1 MSSLRRASNKVYIE
15 GVRKVSWD
23 TGEMCEF
30 ASSLTSALKY
40 MGEDISY
47 HYVMGTSGVA
57 FRFII
62 DPGKWNPGNNG
73 ILGMAKDPYE
83 PIRHAFDAVGYR
95 YSIHAKST
103 AEEDGVLI
111 MDSIDGG
118 VPVIAFGV
126 VGPSDCSIITGYDDG
141 GKVLL
146 GWSTYQNIPDDHNIP
161 HDSTGYFRK
170 PSWHDNLRKAGFI
183 LIGEKTQRRPSRQIH
198 MDALRWAVEVVRTPK
213 VYNRYGGLEAYK
225 VWADEMVQDSY
236 FPKDDKAVI
245 GQRYL
250 SVLCNLMMLDDR
262 RSAVEFLKLVAKDES
277 DLAEGLHAAVK
288 CYEEICKLKNDLTNV
303 VKDDFSEEAQRR
315 IADHEIRRQY
325 AEIIMRIRDKEEEAI
340 GHIENLVSHT

>member
-1 MSSLRRASNKVYIE
+1 
-15 GVRKVSWD
+15 
-23 TGEMCEF
+23 MCEF
-30 ASSLTSALKY
+30 ASSLISALKY
-40 MGEDISY
+40 MGEDVSY
-47 HYVMGTSGVA
+47 HYVMGVSGVA

-62 DPGKWNPGNNG
+62 DPGKWNPGNYG
-73 ILGMAKDPYE
+73 ILGMAKDAYE
-83 PIRHAFDAVGYR
+83 PIRRAFDAVGYG

-103 AEEDGVLI
+103 AEEDGTLI
-111 MDSIDGG
+111 MDSIDRG
-118 VPVIAFGV
+118 VPVIAFRV

-170 PSWHDNLRKAGFI
+170 PDWHDNLREEGFI
-183 LIGEKTQRRPSRQIH
+183 LIGEKTERRSSRHIYR
-198 MDALRWAVEVVRTPK
+198 DALKWAVEVVRTPK
-213 VYNRYGGLEAYK
+213 VYDRYGGLEAYK
-225 VWADEMVQDSY
+225 VWADEMVQDRF
-236 FPKDDKAVI
+236 FPKGAMAEI

-262 RSAVEFLKLVAKDES
+262 RSAAEFLKLMAKDES
-277 DLAEGLHAAVK
+277 DLAEGLHVATK
-288 CYEEICKLKNDLTNV
+288 CYEGICEMKNDLIDL
-303 VKDDFSEEAQRR
+303 VKDDFSAEAQRR

-340 GHIENLVSHT
+340 GHIENLASHA

>member
-1 MSSLRRASNKVYIE
+1 MPSEKKLGSRVILE
-15 GVRKVSWD
+15 GVRRVTWD

-30 ASSLTSALKY
+30 ASSLVSGLKY
-40 MGEDISY
+40 MGEDVSY

-62 DPGKWNPGNNG
+62 DPGKWNYGNYG
-73 ILGMAKDPYE
+73 ILGMAKDEYE
-83 PIRHAFDAVGYR
+83 PIRRAFDSVGYR

-103 AEEDGVLI
+103 ADEDGALI
-111 MDSIDGG
+111 MDSIDRG

-126 VGPSDCSIITGYDDG
+126 VGPSDCSIITGYDDN

-146 GWSTYQNIPDDHNIP
+146 GWSTYQNIPDDHDIP

-170 PSWHDNLRKAGFI
+170 PGWHDNLRKAGFI
-183 LIGEKTQRRPSRQIH
+183 LIGEKMQRRPSRKIQV
-198 MDALRWAVEVVRTPK
+198 DALRWAVGVVRTPK
-213 VYNRYGGLEAYK
+213 VYDRYSGLEAYK
-225 VWADEMVQDSY
+225 VWADEMVQDRY
-236 FPKDDKAVI
+236 FPKDNKAEI
-245 GQRYL
+245 GQKYL

-262 RSAVEFLKLVAKDES
+262 KSAVEFLKLVAKDES
-277 DLAEGLHAAVK
+277 DLAEGLHVAIK
-288 CYEEICKLKNDLTNV
+288 CYEEICKMKNDLTNL

-325 AEIIMRIRDKEEEAI
+325 AVIIMRIRDKEEEAI